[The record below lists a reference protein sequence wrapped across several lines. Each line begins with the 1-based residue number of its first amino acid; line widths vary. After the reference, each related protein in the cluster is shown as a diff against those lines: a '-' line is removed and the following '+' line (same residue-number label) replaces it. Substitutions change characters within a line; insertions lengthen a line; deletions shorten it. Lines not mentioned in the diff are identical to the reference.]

1 MVQTRAE
8 NSSESK
14 IAVANGGK
22 VTKAKKKS
30 KCSTMPRRSSAR
42 IQALQKAEKELLARQ
57 KAEVVV
63 VEEKDNCENAVRA
76 KKRNRN
82 SGGEESVAV
91 EEEVVSKKRKGKV
104 EEVNGKQE
112 NAGGG
117 LGEKSD
123 LLKVKE
129 TIRLFNKYYL
139 HLVQVGMFCV

>member
-91 EEEVVSKKRKGKV
+91 EVKAKGFV
-104 EEVNGKQE
+104 FSYIARRSSSDFDVWIIFIE
-112 NAGGG
+112 N
-117 LGEKSD
+117 KIVKFF
-123 LLKVKE
+123 LLKFF
-129 TIRLFNKYYL
+129 TTFYN
-139 HLVQVGMFCV
+139 